1 MTVREFTLIGAES
14 IRASNGTHVHY
25 IKPWSYLLH
34 KRLLDFSLTIVALVI
49 LSVPML
55 LIAAAIKLSSKGP
68 IFYRQNRH
76 GLNGHIF
83 KIWKFRTMTCVED
96 DSNFKQAVPGDVRV
110 TSVGKI
116 LRKASL
122 DELPNLFNV
131 LSGEMSLVGPR
142 PHAVK
147 LEKDLKSCTSEYPKR
162 SKVKPGITGLSQ
174 VKGFRGPTDTLER
187 ILGRVKYD
195 NQYVDECGIGLD
207 IKILFQTIRVIL
219 KDPMAF

>member
-14 IRASNGTHVHY
+14 IRASSGTHVHY

-34 KRLLDFSLTIVALVI
+34 KRVLDFSLTLVALAI
-49 LSVPML
+49 LFVPML
-55 LIAAAIKLSSKGP
+55 IIAALIKISSKGP
-68 IFYRQNRH
+68 VFYRQNRH
-76 GLNGHIF
+76 GLHARIF
-83 KIWKFRTMTCVED
+83 RIWKFRTMSCVED
-96 DSNFKQAVPGDVRV
+96 DGNFKQAVPGDVRV
-110 TSVGKI
+110 TRIGKI
-116 LRKASL
+116 LRRTSL

-147 LEKDLKSCTSEYPKR
+147 LEQDLKACTSEYEKR
-162 SKVKPGITGLSQ
+162 SKVKPGITGLAQ
-174 VKGFRGPTDTLER
+174 VRGFRGPTDTLER

-195 NQYVDECGIGLD
+195 NCYVDECSVGLD
-207 IKILFQTIRVIL
+207 IKILFQTIKVIL